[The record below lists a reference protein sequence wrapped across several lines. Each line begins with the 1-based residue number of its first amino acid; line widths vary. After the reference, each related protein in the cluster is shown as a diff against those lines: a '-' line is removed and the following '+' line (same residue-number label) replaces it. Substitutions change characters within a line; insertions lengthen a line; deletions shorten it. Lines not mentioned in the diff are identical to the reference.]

1 MTVGSGELLA
11 LCSSGHS
18 PLVEMEMPFP
28 AERLISWST
37 TFPRGHGIALLS
49 LLQWAIFGLLQ
60 GDFKTAPPP
69 PPPVSLK
76 MPSQEPFQ
84 RQIQWDLGGSTC
96 QTVPCPLQVTGRRQ
110 DCQCHGQRKAW
121 IARAWETPGLRGL
134 RQDCWGRL
142 SFPNSV
148 PRGAKPLRHRFT
160 AFFLQPFLQSNSQK
174 ALENRVCL

>member
-60 GDFKTAPPP
+60 GDFKTASPP

-84 RQIQWDLGGSTC
+84 RQIQGVGA
-96 QTVPCPLQVTGRRQ
+96 
-110 DCQCHGQRKAW
+110 HA
-121 IARAWETPGLRGL
+121 
-134 RQDCWGRL
+134 RL
-142 SFPNSV
+142 SPVLCKSQV
-148 PRGAKPLRHRFT
+148 EGKIASAMGRGKPG
-160 AFFLQPFLQSNSQK
+160 
-174 ALENRVCL
+174 